1 LQLITLHNPH
11 NTAVCEEIRNM
22 IDISPHPLQARISAL
37 RIEHRQVKEIILKLE
52 NRQNCDDFAVKRYK
66 KKKLFLKDTI
76 LKLEDEML
84 PDIIA

>member
-1 LQLITLHNPH
+1 MQLLTSHNPH
-11 NTAVCEEIRNM
+11 NTAVYEEFRNM
-22 IDISPHPLQARISAL
+22 IDICPHPLQARISAL
-37 RIEHRQVKEIILKLE
+37 RIEHRHVKELILKLE
-52 NRQNCDDFAVKRYK
+52 NRQNCNDFAVKRYK